1 MKTPYIKEVSIY
13 NHDKLSTDKFEAIRR
28 FVDTYLEKQIELYD
42 MFGAI
47 NSFINFKNKEKDN
60 VFEVEGKI
68 MGVKNLLSIAGVI
81 KPSHVEIFE
90 DIAYHYFTSEGTPA
104 ERAKKIHKSW
114 RDKVLELRDQGYI
127 IE

>member
-13 NHDKLSTDKFEAIRR
+13 NHDKFSTDKFGVIRR
-28 FVDTYLEKQIELYD
+28 FVDTYLEKHIDLYD

-47 NSFINFKNKEKDN
+47 NSFINFKNEEKDN

-68 MGVKNLLSIAGVI
+68 IGVKNLLSIAGVI

-90 DIAYHYFTSEGTPA
+90 DIACNYFTSEVLLLS
-104 ERAKKIHKSW
+104 EQKKYINFGGIKQ
-114 RDKVLELRDQGYI
+114 LEFRDQGYI

>member
-1 MKTPYIKEVSIY
+1 MKIPYIKEVSIY
-13 NHDKLSTDKFEAIRR
+13 NQDKFSTDKFEVIRR

-47 NSFINFKNKEKDN
+47 NSFINFKNVEKDN

-68 MGVKNLLSIAGVI
+68 IGVKNILSIAGVI

-90 DIAYHYFTSEGTPA
+90 DTAYHYFTSEGTPA
-104 ERAKKIHKSW
+104 KRAKKIYKSW
-114 RDKVLELRDQGYI
+114 MDKALEFRDHGYI

>member
-60 VFEVEGKI
+60 VF
-68 MGVKNLLSIAGVI
+68 
-81 KPSHVEIFE
+81 
-90 DIAYHYFTSEGTPA
+90 
-104 ERAKKIHKSW
+104 
-114 RDKVLELRDQGYI
+114 
-127 IE
+127 